1 MKKICLVLFWVAIL
15 SGCKTTVP
23 SQNFVPRF
31 SEYVGQTRKDLERN
45 FGIPDMVYYEET
57 EDERLETYLIYNTV
71 SMNRGCSWLPNY
83 ECRTIFLMAGDR
95 VAASFYDATTCI
107 VP

>member
-1 MKKICLVLFWVAIL
+1 MKKVGLALMLALIL
-15 SGCKTTVP
+15 GGCSSTVP
-23 SQNFVPRF
+23 SRNFVPRF

-45 FGIPDMVYYEET
+45 FGIPDMIYYEET
-57 EDERLETYLIYNTV
+57 EDERLNTYLIYNTV
-71 SMNRGCSWLPNY
+71 SMNRECSWLPNY